1 MKMNP
6 LMFAAVAAIS
16 SSAFGAAAAETGRP
30 LRLADIV
37 AHMESTYRAEVTAIQ
52 LDTSDNKPAHYHVDM
67 RFPAGGI
74 AKFDVDALTRA
85 ASIHDT
91 RPSMRG
97 FATIPE
103 VTALVTKQLPGD
115 VTLIDFDAGAA
126 VAPHYDV
133 DVRIPGGIA
142 RLKVDAATRSIS
154 WRQPAVI
161 EQ

>member
-1 MKMNP
+1 MKTN
-6 LMFAAVAAIS
+6 LLVFAAIAAIS
-16 SSAFGAAAAETGRP
+16 SSSFSVGAAENGRP

-37 AHMESTYRAEVTAIQ
+37 AHMESTYRGEVTAIQ

-67 RFPAGGI
+67 RFPAGGV
-74 AKFDVDALTRA
+74 AKFDIDALTRA
-85 ASIHDT
+85 ATVHDT
-91 RPSMRG
+91 RPSMSG

-103 VTALVTKQLPGD
+103 VATLVTKQLPGQL
-115 VTLIDFDAGAA
+115 TLIEFDAGSA

-142 RLKVDAATRSIS
+142 RLKVDAATRTIA

>member
-1 MKMNP
+1 MKTN
-6 LMFAAVAAIS
+6 LLVFAAIAAIS
-16 SSAFGAAAAETGRP
+16 ASSLSAGAAENSRP
-30 LRLADIV
+30 IRLADVV
-37 AHMESTYRAEVTAIQ
+37 AHMESTYRGEVTAIQ

-67 RFPAGGI
+67 RFAAGGV

-85 ASIHDT
+85 ATVHDT
-91 RPSMRG
+91 RPSMRA

-103 VTALVTKQLPGD
+103 VAALVTKRLPGD